1 MPDVPACRS
10 RYYAGLVLGLIIGI
24 TEFEERAMKEN
35 SDAPRRELIL
45 SSVGCEAPEVD
56 VWLSAL
62 SDCRA
67 RTHKAIAGI
76 QTDELDW
83 MCPLSRNTIGT
94 VLYHIAAIELDW
106 LYSEILEHE
115 FPDDFRTWFPY
126 DVRDSEG
133 NLTPITADGAQE
145 HDERLHYV
153 RDKLVGTLGAMSP
166 LEFHR
171 VRHLQ
176 AYDVT
181 PQWVVHHLLQH
192 EAEHR
197 GQIAILRRRFKD
209 FVSPP

>member
-1 MPDVPACRS
+1 
-10 RYYAGLVLGLIIGI
+10 
-24 TEFEERAMKEN
+24 MKEN
-35 SDAPRRELIL
+35 SDIPRRKLIL
-45 SSVGCEAPEVD
+45 SSVGSEGLEVD
-56 VWLSAL
+56 VWLAAL
-62 SDCRA
+62 RDCRA

-106 LYSEILEHE
+106 LYNEILEQE

-126 DVRDSEG
+126 DVRDSNG
-133 NLTPITADGAQE
+133 NLTPVADGARE
-145 HDERLHYV
+145 HEERLRYV
-153 RDKLVGTLGAMSP
+153 RDKLVGTLSTMAP

-171 VRHLQ
+171 VRHLE

-181 PQWVVHHLLQH
+181 PQWVVCHLLQH

-197 GQIAILRRRFKD
+197 GQIAIMRRCFRD
-209 FVSPP
+209 FVNPP

>member
-1 MPDVPACRS
+1 VN
-10 RYYAGLVLGLIIGI
+10 
-24 TEFEERAMKEN
+24 EN

-45 SSVGCEAPEVD
+45 SSVACEPREVD
-56 VWLSAL
+56 VWLAAL
-62 SDCRA
+62 GDCRA
-67 RTHKAIAGI
+67 RTHRAIADI
-76 QTDELDW
+76 RTDELDW

-106 LYSEILEHE
+106 LYSEILEHG

-133 NLTPITADGAQE
+133 NLTPVTTCSAQE
-145 HDERLHYV
+145 HEERLHYV
-153 RDKLVGTLGAMSP
+153 RDRLVETLGAMSP

-171 VRHLQ
+171 VRHLE

-197 GQIAILRRRFKD
+197 GQIAILRRRFTE
-209 FVSPP
+209 FVNPS